1 MYNIS
6 TLITQTY
13 MIALTCYLKAPFKSF
28 EYCSKNKLYLKCMY
42 AFLWDK
48 MVLKTLLD
56 ETITVNDGL
65 IISLL
70 AKISQI
76 NSQVH

>member
-1 MYNIS
+1 MYDIP

-13 MIALTCYLKAPFKSF
+13 MIALTCYLKSPFKSF
-28 EYCSKNKLYLKCMY
+28 EYHSKNKFYLKCICIFMRQN
-42 AFLWDK
+42 D
-48 MVLKTLLD
+48 LKTLLD